1 MQQNTKY
8 KIFTGIIAVYINVN
22 ISGPSTPPPVTPTDS
37 TPDPVTDANSSRQ
50 TNSTVI
56 LIPDPPSKTP
66 CKRSFHKVYKSMD
79 SQVDQVAIE
88 SMNISN
94 VDVYVWSTSS
104 TMQYESYSSE
114 WFGKNIRNV
123 RFKYSGTTYEGWYT

>member
-8 KIFTGIIAVYINVN
+8 KTFTGVISVYININ
-22 ISGPSTPPPVTPTDS
+22 ISGPSSPPPVTPTNS
-37 TPDPVTDANSSRQ
+37 TTAPVTNANGSRQ
-50 TNSTVI
+50 TNFTVI

-66 CKRSFHKVYKSMD
+66 CKHSFHKVYKSMD

-114 WFGKNIRNV
+114 RFAKNILNV